1 MVPPLAVRILLVE
14 DEPLVS
20 MMTAEL
26 LADAG
31 FVVEEVSTAAE
42 AIAKLQAAAA
52 GFAAAI
58 IDLGLPD
65 RPGDVL
71 AEEVR
76 RMRADMPIV
85 IASGRNRHEV
95 ARLLDGDGKAGFV
108 GKPYVIDALL
118 EVLRTLGVSA
128 AGE

>member
-31 FVVEEVSTAAE
+31 FVVEEASTGAE
-42 AIAKLQAAAA
+42 AIAKLQAAAV

-85 IASGRNRHEV
+85 IASGRNRQEV
-95 ARLLDGDGKAGFV
+95 ARLLDGYGKAGFV

-118 EVLRTLGVSA
+118 DVLRTLGVTA